1 MTYYLKLYGVTLGAF
16 LALDMLWLGWLARPF
31 YQKQLGFLLAPET
44 NWLAALVFYL
54 LFVAGLLVFVV
65 VPGLQADSL
74 QATLLRAAL
83 FGLVTYAAYDLT
95 NHATVKDWPFQVTV
109 VDMLWGTV
117 LSTVVSG
124 ISFTVG
130 RLWR

>member
-1 MTYYLKLYGVTLGAF
+1 MLYYLKLYGVTLAAF
-16 LALDMLWLGWLARPF
+16 LAIDMLWLGWIARPF

-44 NWLAALVFYL
+44 NRLAALIFYL
-54 LFVAGLLVFVV
+54 LFVVGLLVFVV

-74 QATLLRAAL
+74 RTTLLRAAL

-95 NHATVKDWPFQVTV
+95 NHATVKDWPLQVTI

-117 LSTVVSG
+117 LSTVVSWIG
-124 ISFTVG
+124 FTVG
-130 RLWR
+130 SLWR

>member
-1 MTYYLKLYGVTLGAF
+1 
-16 LALDMLWLGWLARPF
+16 
-31 YQKQLGFLLAPET
+31 
-44 NWLAALVFYL
+44 
-54 LFVAGLLVFVV
+54 
-65 VPGLQADSL
+65 
-74 QATLLRAAL
+74 L

-95 NHATVKDWPFQVTV
+95 NHATVQNWPWQVTV

-130 RLWR
+130 SL

>member
-1 MTYYLKLYGVTLGAF
+1 
-16 LALDMLWLGWLARPF
+16 
-31 YQKQLGFLLAPET
+31 
-44 NWLAALVFYL
+44 
-54 LFVAGLLVFVV
+54 
-65 VPGLQADSL
+65 
-74 QATLLRAAL
+74 L

-95 NHATVKDWPFQVTV
+95 NHATVQNWPAAVTL

-130 RLWR
+130 SLWR

>member
-16 LALDMLWLGWLARPF
+16 LALDLLWLGVLARPF

-44 NWLAALVFYL
+44 NRLAALIFYL
-54 LFVAGLLVFVV
+54 LFVVGLLVFVV
-65 VPGLQADSL
+65 VPGLAAASL
-74 QATLLRAAL
+74 RVTLLRAAL

-95 NHATVKDWPFQVTV
+95 NHATVQNWPVAVTV

-130 RLWR
+130 RLWQ

>member
-16 LALDMLWLGWLARPF
+16 LALDMLWLGWVAHPF